1 MGKNIKK
8 KKRKENKEIIEKKD
22 IEKKENK
29 KRKKNLQ
36 GISTQKNIS
45 MGITCKMNGGK
56 IERGF
61 THKKYFLW
69 ELLVN

>member
-1 MGKNIKK
+1 MAKNIKK
-8 KKRKENKEIIEKKD
+8 KKRKENKEIIEKK
-22 IEKKENK
+22 EGKKESK

-56 IERGF
+56 I
-61 THKKYFLW
+61 
-69 ELLVN
+69 

>member
-22 IEKKENK
+22 IEKKGK
-29 KRKKNLQ
+29 KKESNRRKRNLQ

-45 MGITCKMNGGK
+45 MGITCKMNGGE
-56 IERGF
+56 I
-61 THKKYFLW
+61 
-69 ELLVN
+69 